1 MRGRLFGLA
10 VSALLLAEAYGLWK
24 PQALGGL
31 PQPDL
36 GPFSHYRLVIA
47 LLTAGAGVVVLMAS
61 LNRQGGD
68 HSVDERPHPRPLT
81 LDMGAPAAP
90 QAPAPP
96 VAEPPPILA
105 PEPPPMRLAPEPH
118 DDIDELDPFPGLEPS
133 PPPAPAP
140 AAYQPPAPLEGLPIL
155 AKEPAPPP
163 PPEPIPVAPEPPT
176 PRGDRGRLLDLTDEA
191 HQFRA
196 AGNLDEALDRY
207 SAALAVARKRA
218 AEQPG
223 ELTARRDLATA
234 LTHVGDVHDRE
245 GRLDAAIGIHEESL
259 AVRRHLADASPGD
272 LAALRGLSTGLE
284 RLADAREARG
294 HRSRARDLYRLRLQL
309 AERLSAR
316 APSDPELSAAVTV
329 TRQHLAELDRDLAV

>member
-10 VSALLLAEAYGLWK
+10 VGALLLAEAYGLWK

-47 LLTAGAGVVVLMAS
+47 LLTAGVGVVVMLAS
-61 LNRQGGD
+61 LVRESAGHD
-68 HSVDERPHPRPLT
+68 ASRLPHPGPLT
-81 LDMGAPAAP
+81 LEMGAPS
-90 QAPAPP
+90 
-96 VAEPPPILA
+96 VLA
-105 PEPPPMRLAPEPH
+105 LEPEPAETKRPMPEPEPSMRPTAIA
-118 DDIDELDPFPGLEPS
+118 DEDLDELDPFPGLEPVHTA
-133 PPPAPAP
+133 PPM
-140 AAYQPPAPLEGLPIL
+140 AADPEPPLLMEAVPIL
-155 AKEPAPPP
+155 AEAPLAASLPSL
-163 PPEPIPVAPEPPT
+163 IHLTHEPPT

-207 SAALAVARKRA
+207 STALAVARKRA
-218 AEQPG
+218 AEAPDD
-223 ELTARRDLATA
+223 LTARRDLASA
-234 LTHVGDVHDRE
+234 LTNVGDIHDRE
-245 GRLDAAIGIHEESL
+245 GRLDSAISLHEESL
-259 AVRRHLADASPGD
+259 AVRRRLADAAPGD
-272 LAALRGLSTGLE
+272 LAALRGLSNGLE

-316 APSDPELSAAVTV
+316 EPSDPELSAAVAV
-329 TRQHLAELDRDLAV
+329 TRERLAELDRALAI